1 MEVLTM
7 KSNKHYWKI
16 TFYVLTAHVSGL
28 QKIKVRKQ
36 RMGEWKEIVFEGSLA
51 ELEKRE
57 NRNLRD
63 TLEFELIGTI
73 AADGDTLI
81 IGVDA

>member
-1 MEVLTM
+1 M

-16 TFYVLTAHVSGL
+16 TFTVLTAHVSGL
-28 QKIKVRKQ
+28 QKIKVQNQ
-36 RMGEWKEIVFEGSLA
+36 RMSEWKDIVFEGTLA

-57 NRNLRD
+57 NRRLRD

-73 AADGDTLI
+73 AADGETLI
-81 IGVDA
+81 IGINS